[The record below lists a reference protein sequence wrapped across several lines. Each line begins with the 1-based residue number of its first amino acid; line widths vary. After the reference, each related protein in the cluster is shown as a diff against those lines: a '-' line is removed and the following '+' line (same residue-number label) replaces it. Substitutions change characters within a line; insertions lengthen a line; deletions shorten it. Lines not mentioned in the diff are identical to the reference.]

1 MFFIVIRGMAGLW
14 YIRSSKSR
22 YATYSI
28 VGASVED
35 THGTASKSPALV
47 LQLIHIDHLAT
58 NPGEARLGDTVVLR
72 RLHALL

>member
-1 MFFIVIRGMAGLW
+1 M
-14 YIRSSKSR
+14 
-22 YATYSI
+22 
-28 VGASVED
+28 ED
-35 THGTASKSPALV
+35 TLGTASKSPALV